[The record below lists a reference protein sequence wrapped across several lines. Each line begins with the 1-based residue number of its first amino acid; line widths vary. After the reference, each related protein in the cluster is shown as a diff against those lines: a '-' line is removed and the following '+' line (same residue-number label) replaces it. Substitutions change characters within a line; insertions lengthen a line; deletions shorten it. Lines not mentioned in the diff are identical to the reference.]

1 VVEKAPGEAGAA
13 LAVQTDGIHFAAAWE
28 AADVVDAASVRPRA
42 RRAGWREC
50 GLFIQCVGCPGRDLF
65 FLLA

>member
-1 VVEKAPGEAGAA
+1 MVEKAPGEAGAA

-42 RRAGWREC
+42 RRACRREC
-50 GLFIQCVGCPGRDLF
+50 GALI
-65 FLLA
+65 